1 MPAMATNR
9 IGLLTGG
16 GDCPG
21 LNAVIRGVV
30 KSACS
35 RGWEVL
41 GFQYGFQGV
50 VEELPPVPLDLP
62 AVRGILDRGG
72 TILGTSNKANPFA
85 YPVQG
90 PDGWEERD
98 VTDAAL
104 ERLRRL
110 GVDTLICIGGDG
122 TLQIAHGL
130 AQKGLRVVGCPKTI
144 DNDLSETDVT
154 FGFDTARATATDA
167 VGKLHTTAESHDRV
181 MLLEVM
187 GRHSGHIALHAG
199 IAGGADAVLIPEIPY
214 RVDPLVD
221 LIRRRSRAGQSFSII
236 VVAEGAHPIGD
247 EPAVAEAAE
256 AIPGRGVVRLG
267 GAGRV
272 AADLLRE
279 RIEEHEIRVTVLGHL
294 QRGGTPT
301 AYDRL
306 LGSRFGCRA
315 VELVEEGLFDHMVA
329 LHGSEVVAV
338 PLAASSKTRFVD
350 TDGELVRMARQLG
363 IVFGDEGPVQG

>member
-1 MPAMATNR
+1 MENMR

-30 KSACS
+30 KSACH
-35 RGWEVL
+35 RGWEVV
-41 GFQYGFQGV
+41 GFPYGFQGV
-50 VEELPPVPLDLP
+50 VEEMPPIPLDLV

-85 YPVQG
+85 YPLRT
-90 PDGWEERD
+90 PTGWEERD
-98 VTDAAL
+98 VSDDAIA
-104 ERLRRL
+104 RLQRL
-110 GVDTLICIGGDG
+110 GIDALICIGGDG

-187 GRHSGHIALHAG
+187 GRTSGHIALHAA
-199 IAGGADAVLIPEIPY
+199 IAGGADAVLLPEIPY

-221 LIRRRSRAGQSFSII
+221 MIRRKRRGGQSFSII
-236 VVAEGAHPIGD
+236 VVSEGAHPVG
-247 EPAVAEAAE
+247 ETAAVVEAAD

-267 GAGRV
+267 GAGKV

-315 VELVEEGLFDHMVA
+315 VELVDEGRFDHMVA
-329 LHGSEVVAV
+329 LKGSNVVAV
-338 PLAASSKTRFVD
+338 PLAASSKTRLVD
-350 TDGELVRMARQLG
+350 PDGELVWTARQLG
-363 IVFGDEGPVQG
+363 IVFGDEGPVQA

>member
-1 MPAMATNR
+1 MGKKR

-30 KSACS
+30 LSACQ
-35 RGWEVL
+35 RDWEVL

-50 VEELPPVPLDLP
+50 VEEIDPIPLDRD

-85 YPVQG
+85 YPV
-90 PDGWEERD
+90 PDGEGWREEDRSD
-98 VTDAAL
+98 QAL

-122 TLQIAHGL
+122 TLQIAHGM
-130 AQKGLRVVGCPKTI
+130 AQKGLQVVGCPKTI

-181 MLLEVM
+181 MILEVM
-187 GRHSGHIALHAG
+187 GRNSGHIALHAA
-199 IAGGADAVLIPEIPY
+199 IAGGAHAVLIPEIPY
-214 RVDPLVD
+214 RIEPVVEK
-221 LIRRRSRAGQSFSII
+221 IRRRRQNGQSFSIL
-236 VVAEGAHPIGD
+236 VVAEGAYPMGG
-247 EPAVAEAAE
+247 EQAVAESAE

-267 GAGRV
+267 GAGKV
-272 AADLLRE
+272 AADLLRPLVQ
-279 RIEEHEIRVTVLGHL
+279 EHEIRVTVLGHL

-315 VELVEEGLFDHMVA
+315 VELVEEGRFDHMVA
-329 LHGSEVVAV
+329 LHGSDVVAV
-338 PLAASSKTRFVD
+338 PLSKASKTRLVD
-350 TDGELVRMARQLG
+350 PEGELVRVARGLG
-363 IVFGDEGPVQG
+363 IVFGDEEGAGD